1 VLNMAQAL
9 PLPEQIGRYQIVSEI
24 GRGSMGRVFLA
35 LDPVIDRHVALK
47 VMAPQS
53 DVGSKEWNEMQE
65 RFLLEARAAGR
76 LRHPGVVTIFD
87 ADRDR
92 ETDTSYIAMELIEGQ
107 SLQELLLDCSPL
119 KPARALPI
127 IEQVALAL
135 HAAHENDLVHRDV
148 KPANIL
154 LDAEGTA
161 KLTDFGITKFR
172 TLSLTAAGTVLG
184 SPSYMSPEQVRD
196 DEIDGR
202 TDLFALGVVLYECL
216 SGALPFQ
223 GDSLATVTYN
233 ILELDPLSSEQVRSS
248 VDPEVLDV
256 VRRAIQK
263 DPARRFQ
270 SGYEF
275 AQALRAAQAGSPA
288 PRGPQGT
295 HMLAAGSV
303 GQARSV
309 SSRQK
314 SQRPSEPA
322 KSSKSLG
329 WLLALLVILSL
340 AVGIPTYRS
349 HAPDPVEV
357 LPAKGLPVDSS
368 PAGGLPVSAPQ
379 QTGIQAPATATG
391 SPVEV
396 APEGS
401 SPIANAALAI
411 QYKNRLKAGMISLWV
426 DGNRVW
432 SRSLSAKGGMFK
444 RVSGQSIR
452 GQIPI
457 VPGRH
462 TIEVRIT
469 GAEQK
474 VDVSKK
480 IEGVFRESSTRTLQ
494 VGLLPTVRKLKLS
507 WKE

>member
-1 VLNMAQAL
+1 MAQAL

-35 LDPVIDRHVALK
+35 LDPVIDRQVALK

-53 DVGSKEWNEMQE
+53 DVASKEWNEMQE

-107 SLQELLLDCSPL
+107 SLQELLLDSSPL
-119 KPARALPI
+119 RPAQALPI
-127 IEQVALAL
+127 IEQMALAL

-154 LDAEGTA
+154 LDVEGTA

-172 TLSLTAAGTVLG
+172 AMSLTAAGTVLG

-196 DEIDGR
+196 DDIDGR
-202 TDLFALGVVLYECL
+202 ADLFALGVVLYECL
-216 SGALPFQ
+216 SGGLPFQ

-233 ILELDPLSSEQVRSS
+233 ILEIDPLSSEQVRSS

-275 AQALRAAQAGSPA
+275 AQALRAAQTGSPA

-314 SQRPSEPA
+314 SHPPSEPA
-322 KSSKSLG
+322 GSSKSLG
-329 WLLALLVILSL
+329 WLLA
-340 AVGIPTYRS
+340 
-349 HAPDPVEV
+349 
-357 LPAKGLPVDSS
+357 
-368 PAGGLPVSAPQ
+368 
-379 QTGIQAPATATG
+379 
-391 SPVEV
+391 
-396 APEGS
+396 
-401 SPIANAALAI
+401 
-411 QYKNRLKAGMISLWV
+411 
-426 DGNRVW
+426 
-432 SRSLSAKGGMFK
+432 
-444 RVSGQSIR
+444 
-452 GQIPI
+452 
-457 VPGRH
+457 
-462 TIEVRIT
+462 
-469 GAEQK
+469 
-474 VDVSKK
+474 
-480 IEGVFRESSTRTLQ
+480 
-494 VGLLPTVRKLKLS
+494 GLLSCST
-507 WKE
+507 

>member
-1 VLNMAQAL
+1 MAQAL

-47 VMAPQS
+47 VMVSQS
-53 DVGSKEWNEMQE
+53 DVASKEWNEMQE

-92 ETDTSYIAMELIEGQ
+92 ETDTSYIAMEWIEGQ
-107 SLQELLLDCSPL
+107 SLQGLLLNCSPL
-119 KPARALPI
+119 RPAQALPI

-135 HAAHENDLVHRDV
+135 HAAHESDLVHRDV

-172 TLSLTAAGTVLG
+172 TLNLTAAGTVLG

-202 TDLFALGVVLYECL
+202 ADLFALGVVLYECL
-216 SGALPFQ
+216 SGVLPFQ

-275 AQALRAAQAGSPA
+275 AQALRAAQTGSPA

-303 GQARSV
+303 GQAPSV
-309 SSRQK
+309 SKRQK

-322 KSSKSLG
+322 TSSKSLG

-340 AVGIPTYRS
+340 AVGIPTYRNQ
-349 HAPDPVEV
+349 APDPVE
-357 LPAKGLPVDSS
+357 GLPVQDLPVEGLPAAAPQSSELQVPAGS
-368 PAGGLPVSAPQ
+368 PAEA
-379 QTGIQAPATATG
+379 
-391 SPVEV
+391 SPEDSV
-396 APEGS
+396 PF
-401 SPIANAALAI
+401 ANAALAI
-411 QYKNRLKAGMISLWV
+411 HYKNRLKAGMISLWV

-444 RVSGQSIR
+444 RASGQSIR
-452 GQIPI
+452 GQVPI

-480 IEGVFRESSTRTLQ
+480 IEGIFRKSSTRTLQ